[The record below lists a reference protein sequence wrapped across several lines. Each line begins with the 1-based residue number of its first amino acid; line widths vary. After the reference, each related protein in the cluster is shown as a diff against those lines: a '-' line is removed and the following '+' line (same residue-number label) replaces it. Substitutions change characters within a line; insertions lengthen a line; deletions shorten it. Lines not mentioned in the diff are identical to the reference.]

1 MKEERGITSIDIFIS
16 SLISFVKIYC
26 GTIFCSY
33 TLITS
38 GYYTLCNLSSDI
50 ISFNASLV
58 RGRRGSKKEPLVWNH
73 TYGFNDFLWLSP
85 LFFRLIYYW
94 KNHFL

>member
-38 GYYTLCNLSSDI
+38 G
-50 ISFNASLV
+50 
-58 RGRRGSKKEPLVWNH
+58 
-73 TYGFNDFLWLSP
+73 
-85 LFFRLIYYW
+85 
-94 KNHFL
+94 

>member
-1 MKEERGITSIDIFIS
+1 MKEERGITLIDIFIS

-38 GYYTLCNLSSDI
+38 GYYTLCNLSSDSTSPTDF
-50 ISFNASLV
+50 ISSLTIKSTSV
-58 RGRRGSKKEPLVWNH
+58 LNSE
-73 TYGFNDFLWLSP
+73 S
-85 LFFRLIYYW
+85 LFKIS
-94 KNHFL
+94 